1 MKRQRTLFET
11 CGTEKIPRTTGNDAA
26 IMIDSD
32 ISSTGI
38 DGSTGTAESHVQE
51 LNDSES
57 TSGK

>member
-11 CGTEKIPRTTGNDAA
+11 YGTEKVPRTTGSDAA

-38 DGSTGTAESHVQE
+38 DGITGKMILSQLQVNNIE
-51 LNDSES
+51 
-57 TSGK
+57 

>member
-11 CGTEKIPRTTGNDAA
+11 YGTARTAGSDAA

-38 DGSTGTAESHVQE
+38 DGSTGTADSHVQE
-51 LNDSES
+51 LNNSES
-57 TSGK
+57 TSGKLH